1 MKDHPTISK
10 QRTKKVSRQQTIAQ
24 RRQVDRERRK
34 RKRVR
39 QRTQERRRIRR
50 QFKFRRKV
58 VKRYRYWCQQG
69 TEKTAMQHVLA
80 EFAPTAAWHQSLS
93 ASTIRRWHRT
103 VTQYGWIKLRPQS
116 TCPRTIHYQIPAHL
130 VFVIVML
137 RMTLG
142 WGGERISAEC
152 AARGIGQVSVPT
164 VYKIFAKHGLPV
176 KTYALKAKSAGIA
189 YRRFEKKRPN
199 QMWHIDLKQTELS
212 DGTKVYICIIIDDY
226 SRFCLAAMVGSN
238 KTTAWV
244 AKITQKAIQFFGAP
258 DEMLSDNGR
267 EFVSVWENSLTKFGH
282 LLQTEGVHHQT
293 TAPYYPQAN
302 GKAEAFI
309 KTMTR
314 EVLTGRTF
322 DSLDDLQAALD
333 KWVVYYNNYRKHSSM
348 GWRAPVARFAGIA
361 LQVQGLAAL
370 TGLEGAICHLDEFV
384 PSWADP
390 PVDATKFAQGSRCAL
405 IPVSCFDLC

>member
-24 RRQVDRERRK
+24 RRQVDRERRE

-39 QRTQERRRIRR
+39 QRTQERRRIQR

-58 VKRYRYWCQQG
+58 VKRYRYWRQQG
-69 TEKTAMQHVLA
+69 LEKEAVQHVLT
-80 EFAPTAAWHQSLS
+80 EFTPTESWHQSMS
-93 ASTIRRWHRT
+93 ASTIRRWDRI
-103 VTQYGWIKLRPQS
+103 VMRFGWIKLRPQP
-116 TCPRTIHYQIPAHL
+116 TCPRTVHYQVPAHL

-137 RMTLG
+137 RMTFG
-142 WGGERISAEC
+142 WGGERIRAEC
-152 AARGIGQVSVPT
+152 HARGIGQVSSPT

-199 QMWHIDLKQTELS
+199 QMWHIDLKQTQLS

-226 SRFCLAAMVGSN
+226 SRFCLAAMVGTN
-238 KTTAWV
+238 KTTEWV
-244 AKITQKAIQFFGAP
+244 AKVTQKAILFFGVP
-258 DEMLSDNGR
+258 EEMLSDNGR
-267 EFVSVWENSLTKFGH
+267 EFVSVWEDSLTQFGH
-282 LLQTEGVHHQT
+282 LLQSEGVSHKT

-302 GKAEAFI
+302 GKAEAYI

-322 DSLDDLQAALD
+322 HSLEELQAALD
-333 KWVVYYNNYRKHSSM
+333 KWVVYYNNYRKHSSL
-348 GWRAPVARFAGIA
+348 GWRAPVSRFAGIA
-361 LQVQGLAAL
+361 PRVQGLAAL
-370 TGLEGAICHLDEFV
+370 IGLEGAIRHLDEFI

-390 PVDATKFAQGSRCAL
+390 PVAAAALEQGSRCAL
-405 IPVSCFDLC
+405 IPANYFNLC

>member
-10 QRTKKVSRQQTIAQ
+10 QRTKKVSQQQTIAA
-24 RRQVDRERRK
+24 RRQVDRERREQ
-34 RKRVR
+34 KRVR
-39 QRTQERRRIRR
+39 QRTQERRRIQR

-69 TEKTAMQHVLA
+69 LEKEAIQHVLA
-80 EFAPTAAWHQSLS
+80 EFTPTEPWHQTLS
-93 ASTIRRWHRT
+93 ASTIRRWNRT
-103 VTQYGWIKLRPQS
+103 VTQGGWIKLRPQS
-116 TCPRTIHYQIPAHL
+116 TCPRTIHYQVPAHL

-142 WGGERISAEC
+142 WGGDRISAEC
-152 AARGIGQVSVPT
+152 AARGIGEVSSPT

-189 YRRFEKKRPN
+189 YRRYEKKRPN
-199 QMWHIDLKQTELS
+199 QMWHIDLKQTQLS

-226 SRFCLAAMVGSN
+226 SRFCLAAMVGTN
-238 KTTAWV
+238 KTTTWV
-244 AKITQKAIQFFGAP
+244 AKVTQKAIQFFGTP
-258 DEMLSDNGR
+258 EEMLSDNGR
-267 EFVSVWENSLTKFGH
+267 EFVSGWEDSLTQFGK
-282 LLQTEGVHHQT
+282 LLWDEGVSHKT

-314 EVLTGRTF
+314 EVLTGHTF
-322 DSLDDLQAALD
+322 DSLEALQTALD
-333 KWVVYYNNYRKHSSM
+333 TWVTYYNNYRKHSSL
-348 GWRAPVARFAGIA
+348 GWQAPVSRFAGLA
-361 LQVQGLAAL
+361 PRVQGLAIL
-370 TGLEGAICHLDEFV
+370 TGLESAICHLDEFV

-390 PVDATKFAQGSRCAL
+390 PVTMTQLAPGSRCAL
-405 IPVSCFDLC
+405 IVANYFELC